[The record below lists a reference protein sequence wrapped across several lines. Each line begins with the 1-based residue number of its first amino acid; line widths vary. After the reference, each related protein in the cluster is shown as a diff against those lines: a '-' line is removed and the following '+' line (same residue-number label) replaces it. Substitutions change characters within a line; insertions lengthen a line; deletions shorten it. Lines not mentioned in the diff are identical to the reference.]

1 MIPIVAH
8 TAQIFRSLCSIALVD
23 LKMANKMAK
32 LMHSPSIYGGF
43 MVVLLWFYGGFMVV
57 YGQTRVFPFN
67 FMDLVENE
75 APKMCG

>member
-23 LKMANKMAK
+23 LQGQKNGQANA
-32 LMHSPSIYGGF
+32 
-43 MVVLLWFYGGFMVV
+43 
-57 YGQTRVFPFN
+57 FPFN

>member
-43 MVVLLWFYGGFMVV
+43 MVVLLWFYGGLWANSCFPLQF
-57 YGQTRVFPFN
+57 YGF
-67 FMDLVENE
+67 
-75 APKMCG
+75 G